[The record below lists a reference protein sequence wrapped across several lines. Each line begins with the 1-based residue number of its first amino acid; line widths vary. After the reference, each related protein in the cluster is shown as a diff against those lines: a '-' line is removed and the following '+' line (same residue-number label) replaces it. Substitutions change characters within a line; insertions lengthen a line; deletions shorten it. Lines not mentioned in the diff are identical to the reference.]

1 MQRQAYR
8 SSCEFFGGGV
18 RFRTNPRAS
27 LTSQNTKVTRVV
39 TTVTRLD
46 TPKPHRYHLRFR
58 FQHGTSPRVMFESLS
73 DKLKRT
79 LKNLRGEGVLTKEH
93 VDAALREIRLA
104 LLEADVNYKVAKD
117 FIASVQQKAE
127 GQQVWQEL
135 KPSEQVVK
143 IVFDELVEL
152 LGGQSSRLVFTK
164 QLPNTVMV
172 VGLQGSG
179 KTTSTGKI
187 ARWLAKNQERKPLLL
202 SVDVYRPA
210 AREQLRVIA
219 KATGQQIFEY
229 PESNDPLTLVREAQK
244 HAQQTGFD
252 TLLIDTA
259 GRLHIDDE
267 LMEELVNIKNETHPV
282 KILFVADAMTGQ
294 DAVRSAEESHRR
306 IGITGVILTKMDGD
320 ARGGA
325 ALSIKQVTGQPVKFV
340 GVGERY
346 DALEPF
352 YPDRVAQRILGMG
365 DVLSLI
371 EEVQAKVDQEEAE
384 EQLKKLQKNEF
395 TLDDFRSQLRQV
407 KKLGSFSKI
416 MKLLPDQ
423 LLGGMGMPQLND
435 EQSAMMEKEL
445 KRTEAIIDS
454 MTWAERNDHRILNAN
469 RRRRIARGSGTNVT
483 AVNQLIKQYVEMR
496 QMMRQ
501 LSSSGLF
508 GGGGLKS
515 KMLRKM
521 TGMPD
526 MAGFSGD
533 DGELPQLPTG
543 PMGASPSRR
552 SKKKQHKRKRKK
564 RK

>member
-1 MQRQAYR
+1 
-8 SSCEFFGGGV
+8 
-18 RFRTNPRAS
+18 
-27 LTSQNTKVTRVV
+27 
-39 TTVTRLD
+39 
-46 TPKPHRYHLRFR
+46 
-58 FQHGTSPRVMFESLS
+58 MFESLS

-117 FIASVQQKAE
+117 FIVSVKEKAE

-143 IVFDELVEL
+143 IVYDELVDL

-164 QLPNTVMV
+164 QIPNVVMI

-187 ARWLAKNQERKPLLL
+187 ARWLAANQDRKPLLL

-210 AREQLRVIA
+210 AREQLKVIA
-219 KATGQQIFEY
+219 RATGQQIFEQS
-229 PESNDPLTLVREAQK
+229 ETNDPLTLVREAFK

-267 LMEELVNIKNETHPV
+267 LMEELVSIKSETHPV
-282 KILFVADAMTGQ
+282 EILFVADAMTGQ
-294 DAVRSAEESHRR
+294 DAVRSAEEFHRR
-306 IGITGVILTKMDGD
+306 IGITGVVLTKMDGD

-325 ALSIKQVTGQPVKFV
+325 ALSIKQVTGQPIKFV
-340 GVGERY
+340 GVGEKY
-346 DALEPF
+346 DALDPF

-371 EEVQAKVDQEEAE
+371 EEVQSKVDQSEAE

-423 LLGGMGMPQLND
+423 LLGGIGMPQMD
-435 EQSAMMEKEL
+435 EEQTKQMEKEL
-445 KRTEAIIDS
+445 KRTESIIDS
-454 MTWAERNDHRILNAN
+454 MTREERTDHRILNAN
-469 RRRRIARGSGTNVT
+469 RRRRIARGSGTNV
-483 AVNQLIKQYVEMR
+483 AEVNKLIKQYNEMR

-501 LSSSGLF
+501 LSGSGLF
-508 GGGGLKS
+508 GGSGLKG
-515 KMLRKM
+515 KMMRRM
-521 TGMPD
+521 AGMPD
-526 MAGFSGD
+526 MAGLAGIGSDGD
-533 DGELPQLPTG
+533 EMPSFPAAGAPTG
-543 PMGASPSRR
+543 PSR
-552 SKKKQHKRKRKK
+552 KKLKKKRKK
-564 RK
+564 KRR

>member
-1 MQRQAYR
+1 
-8 SSCEFFGGGV
+8 
-18 RFRTNPRAS
+18 
-27 LTSQNTKVTRVV
+27 
-39 TTVTRLD
+39 
-46 TPKPHRYHLRFR
+46 
-58 FQHGTSPRVMFESLS
+58 MFESLS

-79 LKNLRGEGVLTKEH
+79 LKSLRGEGVLTKEH

-117 FIASVQQKAE
+117 FIATVKEKAE

-143 IVFDELVEL
+143 IVYDELVDL

-164 QLPNTVMV
+164 QIPNVVMI

-179 KTTSTGKI
+179 KTTSAGKI
-187 ARWLAKNQERKPLLL
+187 ARWLAANQDRKPLLV

-210 AREQLRVIA
+210 AREQLKVIA
-219 KATGQQIFEY
+219 RATGQQIFEQT
-229 PESNDPLTLVREAQK
+229 ETNDPLTLVRAAFK

-259 GRLHIDDE
+259 GRLHIDEELMDE
-267 LMEELVNIKNETHPV
+267 LAHIKSETHPV
-282 KILFVADAMTGQ
+282 EILFVADAMTGQ
-294 DAVRSAEESHRR
+294 DAVRSAEEFHRR
-306 IGITGVILTKMDGD
+306 IGITGVVLTKMDGD

-340 GVGERY
+340 GVGEKY

-371 EEVQAKVDQEEAE
+371 EEVQSKVDQSEAE

-423 LLGGMGMPQLND
+423 LLGGIGMPQMD
-435 EQSAMMEKEL
+435 EEQTKQMEKKL
-445 KRTEAIIDS
+445 KRTESIIDS
-454 MTWAERNDHRILNAN
+454 MTREERTDHRILNAN
-469 RRRRIARGSGTNVT
+469 RRRRIARGSGTNV
-483 AVNQLIKQYVEMR
+483 AEVNKLIKQYTEMR

-501 LSSSGLF
+501 LSSSGMF
-508 GGGGLKS
+508 GGSGLKGKMMRRMAGIPEMAGLGGL
-515 KMLRKM
+515 
-521 TGMPD
+521 GGD
-526 MAGFSGD
+526 EGGNGGDADAGRSLPSGPPKKRV
-533 DGELPQLPTG
+533 G
-543 PMGASPSRR
+543 
-552 SKKKQHKRKRKK
+552 KKKRWKK
-564 RK
+564 N

>member
-1 MQRQAYR
+1 
-8 SSCEFFGGGV
+8 
-18 RFRTNPRAS
+18 
-27 LTSQNTKVTRVV
+27 
-39 TTVTRLD
+39 
-46 TPKPHRYHLRFR
+46 
-58 FQHGTSPRVMFESLS
+58 MFESLS

-117 FIASVQQKAE
+117 FIASVKEKAE
-127 GQQVWQEL
+127 GQQVWLEL

-164 QLPNTVMV
+164 TSPNVVMI

-187 ARWLAKNQERKPLLL
+187 ARWLSQNQERKPLLL
-202 SVDVYRPA
+202 STDVYRPA

-219 KATGQQIFEY
+219 KATGQSIFEK
-229 PESNDPLTLVREAQK
+229 PETNDPIELTRSALQ
-244 HAQQTGFD
+244 HARDTGYD

-259 GRLHIDDE
+259 GRLHVDDE
-267 LMEELVNIKNETHPV
+267 LMEELVTIKSETHPV
-282 KILFVADAMTGQ
+282 EILFVADAMTGQ
-294 DAVRSAEESHRR
+294 DAVRSAEEFHARV
-306 IGITGVILTKMDGD
+306 GITGVVLTKMDGD

-340 GVGERY
+340 GVGEKY

-371 EEVQAKVDQEEAE
+371 EQVQDKIDQSDAEA
-384 EQLKKLQKNEF
+384 QLEKLQRNQF
-395 TLDDFRSQLRQV
+395 SLDDFRSQLRQV

-416 MKLLPDQ
+416 LKLLPDQ
-423 LLGGMGMPQLND
+423 LLGGVGMPDLTD
-435 EQSAMMEKEL
+435 EQSEMMEKEL

-454 MTWAERNDHRILNAN
+454 MTREERINHMILNAN
-469 RRRRIARGSGTNVT
+469 RRRRIARGSGTTVQQ
-483 AVNQLIKQYVEMR
+483 VNSLIKQYTEMR
-496 QMMRQ
+496 RMMQ
-501 LSSSGLF
+501 GMFS
-508 GGGGLKS
+508 GGGLRG
-515 KMLRKM
+515 KMMRR
-521 TGMPD
+521 
-526 MAGFSGD
+526 MAGIQGIDGGGD
-533 DGELPQLPTG
+533 PMMAGLPALPGT
-543 PMGASPSRR
+543 SRR
-552 SKKKQHKRKRKK
+552 KKKKKK
-564 RK
+564 RRR

>member
-1 MQRQAYR
+1 
-8 SSCEFFGGGV
+8 
-18 RFRTNPRAS
+18 
-27 LTSQNTKVTRVV
+27 
-39 TTVTRLD
+39 
-46 TPKPHRYHLRFR
+46 
-58 FQHGTSPRVMFESLS
+58 MFESLS

-79 LKNLRGEGVLTKEH
+79 LKNLRGEGVLTPAH

-117 FIASVQQKAE
+117 FIASVKEKAE

-164 QLPNTVMV
+164 TSPNVVMI

-187 ARWLAKNQERKPLLL
+187 ARWLAQNQDRKPLLL
-202 SVDVYRPA
+202 STDVYRPA
-210 AREQLRVIA
+210 AREHLKVTA
-219 KATGQQIFEY
+219 KATGQSIFEK
-229 PESNDPLTLVREAQK
+229 PETNDPLELTRAAL
-244 HAQQTGFD
+244 QQARDLGYD

-267 LMEELVNIKNETHPV
+267 LMEELVSIKSETHPV
-282 KILFVADAMTGQ
+282 EILFVADAMTGQ
-294 DAVRSAEESHRR
+294 DAVRSAEEFHKR

-325 ALSIKQVTGQPVKFV
+325 ALSIKQVIGQPVKFV

-371 EEVQAKVDQEEAE
+371 EEVQSKVDQTEAE

-423 LLGGMGMPQLND
+423 LLGGIGMPQLTD
-435 EQSAMMEKEL
+435 EQSKLMEREL

-454 MTWAERNDHRILNAN
+454 MTLAERSDHKILHAN
-469 RRRRIARGSGTNVT
+469 RRRRIARGSGTT
-483 AVNQLIKQYVEMR
+483 TAAVNQLIKQYTEMR

-501 LSSSGLF
+501 LSGSGLF
-508 GGGGLKS
+508 GGSGLKG
-515 KMLRKM
+515 KMMRR
-521 TGMPD
+521 
-526 MAGFSGD
+526 MAGIFGLPD
-533 DGELPQLPTG
+533 LGLGEGNGGELPAG
-543 PMGASPSRR
+543 PAR
-552 SKKKQHKRKRKK
+552 KKLKKKRKK
-564 RK
+564 KRC